1 MDDDTILAELR
12 TGSPDAVRAL
22 YAGYGPG
29 IFGFVFRRTGDAE
42 LSREIVQDVMTNVW
56 RSAPRFDSGRGSF
69 RSWIFEIA
77 RNATVDAGRRA
88 AGRPRTVAE
97 IAPDAAAAVSDEV
110 ESFLRQSLVRT
121 ALERLPE
128 DHRRVVELVYF
139 RQLSSPPRRPSS
151 SASSPSACG
160 PRRTGTAR
168 SPSSSPGRRS
178 RPTRGRPSG
187 SCRAPRARSSTSRRA
202 TCRRPAA
209 ATPSP

>member
-42 LSREIVQDVMTNVW
+42 LSREIVQDVMTSVW
-56 RSAPRFDSGRGSF
+56 RSAPRFDAGRGSF

-88 AGRPRTVAE
+88 AARPRTVAE
-97 IAPDAAAAVSDEV
+97 ITPDLGAAVSDEV

-128 DHRRVVELVYF
+128 DHRRVVDLVYF
-139 RQLSSPPRRPSS
+139 RQLTV
-151 SASSPSACG
+151 AE
-160 PRRTGTAR
+160 
-168 SPSSSPGRRS
+168 
-178 RPTRGRPSG
+178 
-187 SCRAPRARSSTSRRA
+187 
-202 TCRRPAA
+202 AA
-209 ATPSP
+209 AELRIPEGTVKSRCFYAMKNLRNAFRELGVVNGDL